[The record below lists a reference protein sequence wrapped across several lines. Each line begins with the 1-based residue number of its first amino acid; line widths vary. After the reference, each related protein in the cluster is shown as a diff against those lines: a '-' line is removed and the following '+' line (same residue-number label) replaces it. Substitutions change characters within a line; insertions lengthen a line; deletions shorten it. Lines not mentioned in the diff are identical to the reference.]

1 MFLFSVIIPTFNN
14 LEYLKHALKSLEQQ
28 QFKSFET
35 IIVDDGSTDGTNNFI
50 NNLYN
55 KKNINLKYFYLKNS
69 EGPAKP
75 RNIGIQNAEGDWISF
90 LDADDFWLPNKLM
103 IINNY
108 IEIHNIKY
116 QLYYHQEYS
125 FFEDNNKKKIIKQKT
140 YKKDIYYNLLTKG
153 NICSTSA
160 TVVNR
165 DFITKNKIYFNEE
178 KRFVS
183 VEDYDFWLKIAYHKG
198 LFKPIKSILGVY
210 RIHKDNLTEN
220 ILWHKKK
227 YLKLIYYHIFD
238 FQDIYLDKVYLWRKI
253 LRMYILE
260 ILVIK
265 IFKLKKYCKFKS
277 IFILLIK
284 HPCLIFDYIQRKF

>member
-1 MFLFSVIIPTFNN
+1 MFFFSVIIPTFNN
-14 LEYLKHALKSLEQQ
+14 LEYLKHSLKSLEQQ

-50 NNLYN
+50 NKFYD
-55 KKNINLKYFYLKNS
+55 KKKINLKYFYLKKS

-75 RNIGIQNAEGDWISF
+75 RNIGIHNAVGDWISF
-90 LDADDFWLPNKLM
+90 LDADDIWLPNKLS
-103 IINNY
+103 ILKKN
-108 IEIHNIKY
+108 IEIYNTKY
-116 QLYYHQEYS
+116 QLYYHKEYF
-125 FFEDNNKKKIIKQKT
+125 FFEDDNKKKIIKQKT

-160 TVVNR
+160 TTVNR

-183 VEDYDFWLKIAYHKG
+183 VEDYDFWLKIAYRKG
-198 LFKPIKSILGVY
+198 SFKPIKSILGMY

-227 YLKLIYYHIFD
+227 YLRLIYFHIFN
-238 FQDIYLDKVYLWRKI
+238 FQDIYHDRDYLWRRI
-253 LRMYILE
+253 LKMYILE
-260 ILVIK
+260 ILIIK
-265 IFKLKKYCKFKS
+265 IFKLKKYYKLKY

-284 HPCLIFDYIQRKF
+284 NPCLFFDYFQRKL